1 MTFPHVPDVTVT
13 GSTAPT
19 ATNRHRRR
27 TLFHEPRGRALR
39 STSSQCDC
47 RLCCFQWA
55 LHDDDP
61 GIDLAIR
68 SDESPCTNPDHRC
81 PQAEGNGHLRKG
93 AVPAGDRDHRGCRT
107 NDKGI
112 AGFTEARWNDDVH
125 PGVGRG
131 GIRTWKNPHRC
142 ATRRLGSAASCTHDP
157 HKATTD
163 HDGAELS
170 KGGAN
175 LLGDHFDRGWCVAR
189 SDDGDL
195 DGHK

>member
-1 MTFPHVPDVTVT
+1 MTTIPVSTLPLGLTRVHVPIPIT
-13 GSTAPT
+13 GVPKRRAMATSERVPYPPATAIT
-19 ATNRHRRR
+19 EA
-27 TLFHEPRGRALR
+27 
-39 STSSQCDC
+39 
-47 RLCCFQWA
+47 
-55 LHDDDP
+55 
-61 GIDLAIR
+61 
-68 SDESPCTNPDHRC
+68 
-81 PQAEGNGHLRKG
+81 AERMTK
-93 AVPAGDRDHRGCRT
+93 A
-107 NDKGI
+107 I

-131 GIRTWKNPHRC
+131 GIKTWKNPHRC

-195 DGHK
+195 DGHN